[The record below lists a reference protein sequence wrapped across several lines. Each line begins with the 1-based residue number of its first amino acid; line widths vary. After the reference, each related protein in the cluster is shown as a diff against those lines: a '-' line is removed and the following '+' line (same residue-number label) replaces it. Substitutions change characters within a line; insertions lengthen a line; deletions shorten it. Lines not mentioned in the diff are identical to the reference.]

1 VLIGAGAVLLVVA
14 IFMIG
19 RSHGERR
26 RDVAPDPGYGRDQPP
41 APPRGPPE
49 DRI

>member
-1 VLIGAGAVLLVVA
+1 VLIGAGVVLLVVA

-19 RSHGERR
+19 RGHGERG
-26 RDVAPDPGYGRDQPP
+26 RDRQPYPGSVPDQPP